1 MPLNYSNISETQGVL
16 PYHLFLKRDHRKEVT
31 MSSRQMECLPVELN
45 LQIPTGE
52 MLKEQGPP
60 SKLLQNTF

>member
-31 MSSRQMECLPVELN
+31 MPTRQMEYLPVELN